1 MPGLDRI
8 RICLES
14 NGKNIEIKRTDA
26 ILLSEDELVENPY
39 VGVLPEK
46 TEIVNQTF
54 FGLKPKENENKNE
67 MKNKNDNVEESES
80 NNKVVNENRKSE
92 DKRNENEN
100 ENFDNDK
107 RKRNHDDNNYEKYDS
122 KIRKTEKNSFN
133 NNRNDIDNKRSKEDE
148 RGKNEV
154 NSSSSKKNE
163 KMHGEGEKDEKSKPS
178 WLMTGIRVRLI
189 SKKSSSYLMKGSV
202 IDVPTKSVG
211 TIRLDGGKIVEGVK
225 EKYLET
231 VLPPI
236 GGICSVLYG
245 QYRGQNARLI
255 EKRKEEGLAFI
266 QLEDDL
272 EGVLLS
278 MDAIASRM

>member
-1 MPGLDRI
+1 MLIEQRNDIHLNIARCLQHSKFSYMSQKEEI
-8 RICLES
+8 R
-14 NGKNIEIKRTDA
+14 
-26 ILLSEDELVENPY
+26 LLNLH
-39 VGVLPEK
+39 
-46 TEIVNQTF
+46 
-54 FGLKPKENENKNE
+54 LK
-67 MKNKNDNVEESES
+67 
-80 NNKVVNENRKSE
+80 
-92 DKRNENEN
+92 
-100 ENFDNDK
+100 
-107 RKRNHDDNNYEKYDS
+107 
-122 KIRKTEKNSFN
+122 ITEKSIINYMDEDDDDILNHKSTEKKSFN
-133 NNRNDIDNKRSKEDE
+133 NNSNDNNNKRSKEDE
-148 RGKNEV
+148 RGKNEIS
-154 NSSSSKKNE
+154 SSSSKKNE
-163 KMHGEGEKDEKSKPS
+163 KMNGEGEKDEKSKPS